1 MSAVSQTTKE
11 WVVGGG
17 QGVGHT
23 VKLKEWLDD
32 YVGRL
37 IDCSSWQL
45 FTPSLSSLDKFYFNL
60 VTRRSRVANEFASD

>member
-1 MSAVSQTTKE
+1 MANGDVRKGRKEMDVLLGAHRVRGQRLSQTTKQ

-17 QGVGHT
+17 QGIGHT

-37 IDCSSWQL
+37 IDCSS
-45 FTPSLSSLDKFYFNL
+45 
-60 VTRRSRVANEFASD
+60 